1 MAGADLHKNLP
12 KAAKEAVSSIFAASM
27 LKLPL
32 ILRVFKSISFF
43 FYLPFFYVLKTV
55 VRWSEDCRTLL

>member
-12 KAAKEAVSSIFAASM
+12 KAAQEAVASIFTASM

-32 ILRVFKSISFF
+32 ILRVLSPFLFF
-43 FYLPFFYVLKTV
+43 FLLSAIFFVF
-55 VRWSEDCRTLL
+55 